1 MSSALDSINRDF
13 ANNPQDLIKWAL
25 GQGERP
31 ICTTNFRPFE
41 AVILHMV
48 TQERP
53 DIPIVWMDSG
63 YNTEATYQFADAL
76 IQRLNLNM
84 VSFIPQRTRAHREA
98 LEGAMPSIDDPRH
111 AAFTQEVKIEP
122 FERALRAMQ
131 PDVWF
136 TALRA
141 EDTPER
147 AKMQPASRNSDGL
160 LKIAPL
166 LQWTAKDMY
175 YYLEAHDLPNNFDYF
190 DPTKVEDKRECGL
203 HLQH

>member
-1 MSSALDSINRDF
+1 MSSTLDSINRDF